1 MGKICRILDRTDTT
15 ENKNECD
22 LYDAC
27 YHTKLFI
34 SYNNTQ
40 AYVSLLLFDYKQLD
54 LIASYTQFT
63 QIVTF
68 FVYDLYK
75 AINDNESIKFDPYFK
90 DNVLYTQ

>member
-1 MGKICRILDRTDTT
+1 MGKICTILDRTDTT

-40 AYVSLLLFDYKQLD
+40 AFGSLLLFDYK
-54 LIASYTQFT
+54 
-63 QIVTF
+63 
-68 FVYDLYK
+68 
-75 AINDNESIKFDPYFK
+75 
-90 DNVLYTQ
+90 